1 MQVGVISSVNEA
13 RADRFSHRTAIVI
26 DVLRATSTM
35 VAALEAGVTGIV
47 PTETVLEAKT
57 LHRPGDLLGGERFS
71 RKITGFDL
79 GNSPQEYKSE
89 MVGGRRLVLTTTNGT
104 RAVIKSM
111 RADNVLAGAIVNA
124 AACARTIVE
133 LRRDAILLCAG
144 SHDEFA
150 VEDGLCAGL
159 LLDKLEALLGQ
170 PVETDDF
177 GIAMLALYRDRRQA
191 VAETIGS
198 GMTGRRLI
206 KMGLG
211 SDIDWC
217 AAVDTSDLVP
227 RLSGDWLTK

>member
-1 MQVGVISSVNEA
+1 MQVGVIASVNEA
-13 RADRFSHRTAIVI
+13 RTDRFTHRTAIVI

-35 VAALEAGVTGIV
+35 VAALEAGVAGII
-47 PTETVLEAKT
+47 PTETVLEAKA
-57 LHRPGDLLGGERFS
+57 LHRPGDLLGGERFC

-79 GNSPQEYKSE
+79 GNSPQEYKAE
-89 MVGGRRLVLTTTNGT
+89 MVKGKRLVLTTTNGT
-104 RAVIKSM
+104 RAVMKSL

-159 LLDKLEALLGQ
+159 LLDRLEALIGQ
-170 PVETDDF
+170 PVETDDL
-177 GIAMLALYRDRRQA
+177 GIAMLAFYRERRNA
-191 VAETIGS
+191 IAETVSS

-217 AAVDTSDLVP
+217 STVDSSSIVP
-227 RLSGDWLTK
+227 RLNGDWMTK